1 MTFGIASIVVALLAG
16 CSSSPDGDSG
26 MSASREKLY
35 ESVTELVSDSS
46 TVVVGEVIAQET
58 DSEKNT
64 VSTVAIN
71 SIETPPAL
79 GEAIGLPELPI
90 LGSGDSVGV
99 RQLGTP
105 DMSETPAPILEVGQS
120 YLLFLRPTE
129 LPGEASELFYVV
141 GGVAGIFVADAG
153 TFSRLV
159 RDSGD
164 QLPNQLTTADLAG

>member
-1 MTFGIASIVVALLAG
+1 MGPTSRSAG
-16 CSSSPDGDSG
+16 T
-26 MSASREKLY
+26 AH
-35 ESVTELVSDSS
+35 
-46 TVVVGEVIAQET
+46 
-58 DSEKNT
+58 
-64 VSTVAIN
+64 
-71 SIETPPAL
+71 
-79 GEAIGLPELPI
+79 ELPI